1 MKSIELSRALHFFIL
16 GGYADMARYFKN
28 VETLEQLRKQY
39 KDLLKK
45 HHPDN
50 GGNLTDM
57 QEINAEY
64 DRLFKVLKDRHES
77 KSADSTENNAKTDFN
92 NMKYDF
98 SEDAKLREVLQQ
110 IITFE
115 GINIEIVGCWIWV
128 DGNTYSYKD
137 TLKGIGFKWAR
148 EKKKWYFHTE
158 AFRKKSRKK
167 LSMEDIRN
175 YYGSTEVETD
185 GTKRLRQ
192 AFA

>member
-1 MKSIELSRALHFFIL
+1 
-16 GGYADMARYFKN
+16 MARYFKN

>member
-1 MKSIELSRALHFFIL
+1 
-16 GGYADMARYFKN
+16 MARYFKN
-28 VETLEQLRKQY
+28 AETLEQLRKQY

-77 KSADSTENNAKTDFN
+77 KSAENTENNAKTDFN

-98 SEDAKLREVLQQ
+98 TEDAKLREVLQQ

-158 AFRKKSRKK
+158 AFRKKSHKK

-185 GTKRLRQ
+185 GTKRLKQ
-192 AFA
+192 A

>member
-1 MKSIELSRALHFFIL
+1 
-16 GGYADMARYFKN
+16 MARYFKN
-28 VETLEQLRKQY
+28 AETLEQLRKQY

-77 KSADSTENNAKTDFN
+77 KSAENTENNAKTDFN

-110 IITFE
+110 IITFD

-158 AFRKKSRKK
+158 AFRKRSHKK